1 MVKEFKLLVL
11 KVDPLLHKDFKRIVT
26 ENDATMTS
34 IISDCIKKY
43 LAEKKKVVI
52 H

>member
-1 MVKEFKLLVL
+1 MVTEVKLLVL
-11 KVDPLLHKDFKRIVT
+11 KIDPDLHKDFKET
-26 ENDATMTS
+26 TTHNEDTMTS
-34 IISDCIKKY
+34 VLVECIKRY